1 MNLLRRNT
9 QSDDVANLI
18 GDLKEIDYA
27 LIALVD
33 RTRCLNV
40 ATAGDLVQM
49 QRRLRRL
56 RYRIETENGQR
67 ALRSAEMYTGLVRG
81 KALGPSRP
89 TLHAGN
95 SHPVSCTSLNYMKS
109 LNLT

>member
-40 ATAGDLVQM
+40 ETAGDLVQM

-56 RYRIETENGQR
+56 RYRIETEKGQR
-67 ALRSAEMYTGLVRG
+67 VLISAKTYTGN
-81 KALGPSRP
+81 SRP
-89 TLHAGN
+89 TCF
-95 SHPVSCTSLNYMKS
+95 SPLNVNQSPNKPA
-109 LNLT
+109 